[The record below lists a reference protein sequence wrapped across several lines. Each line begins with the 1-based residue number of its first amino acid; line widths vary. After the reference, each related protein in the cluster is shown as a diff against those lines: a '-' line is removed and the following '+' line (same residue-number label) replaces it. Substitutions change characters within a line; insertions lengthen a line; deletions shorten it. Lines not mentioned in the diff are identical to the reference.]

1 MYKKS
6 VDHEISITSVKK
18 YQVNMSEYPVI
29 LQQTT
34 KLTVSP
40 LQYKVYSAALV

>member
-6 VDHEISITSVKK
+6 ADHEISITSVKK

-29 LQQTT
+29 L
-34 KLTVSP
+34 
-40 LQYKVYSAALV
+40 